1 MTKRTKLY
9 PRISL
14 GSGAPA
20 VRKWQNTRQLGRE
33 LDVPQS
39 VLSRWKRQANGAS
52 DGLDDA
58 DNTAEKL
65 RRLRRENVQLC
76 MEHSVKKNDGLLR
89 EGFVVRYR
97 FYVVYNPRQQGLD
110 VGGTAVIE
118 PFIYRIEEGG
128 TE

>member
-1 MTKRTKLY
+1 MTKRPKLY

-39 VLSRWKRQANGAS
+39 ALSRWKRQANGAS

-76 MEHSVKKNDGLLR
+76 MERGMKKT
-89 EGFVVRYR
+89 
-97 FYVVYNPRQQGLD
+97 
-110 VGGTAVIE
+110 TA
-118 PFIYRIEEGG
+118 FFAKDSS
-128 TE
+128 

>member
-20 VRKWQNTRQLGRE
+20 LRKWQNTRQLGRE
-33 LDVPQS
+33 FDMPQS

-52 DGLDDA
+52 DGLDDV
-58 DNTAEKL
+58 DNTAEKF

-76 MEHSVKKNDGLLR
+76 MEHGIKKT
-89 EGFVVRYR
+89 
-97 FYVVYNPRQQGLD
+97 
-110 VGGTAVIE
+110 TA
-118 PFIYRIEEGG
+118 FFAKDLS
-128 TE
+128 